1 MKPISEHISYL
12 EAIKGGIPNATQ
24 LEAMENVAAK
34 LFEPIR
40 KWYGKPIAIN
50 SFYRSVEYNAKIK
63 GAKNSQHCTG
73 EAIDIDAGTDNYLIW
88 NWLRS
93 SKLVYDQIINEKPI
107 CGNPSWIHI
116 SLKLVGTNR
125 NQKLMFNGKNYIGV

>member
-12 EAIKGGIPNATQ
+12 EATKGGIPNATQ
-24 LEAMENVAAK
+24 LAAMGHVAEK

-50 SFYRSVEYNAKIK
+50 SFYRSVKHNATIK
-63 GAKNSQHCTG
+63 GAKNSQHCPG
-73 EAIDIDAGTDNYLIW
+73 EAIDIDAGADNYLIW
-88 NWLRS
+88 NWLKTS
-93 SKLVYDQIINEKPI
+93 NLVFDQIINEKPMG
-107 CGNPSWIHI
+107 GNPSWIHI

-125 NQKLMFNGKNYIGV
+125 NQKLMFDGKKYICV